1 MHFAD
6 LSSHSIVMNESSNG
20 APTLEIN
27 AITMSSCQI
36 GPQFPTWLP
45 ILTTLTGFRF
55 LNLSQS
61 HLFGKILEKARN
73 MILLES
79 LDL

>member
-20 APTLEIN
+20 AHTLEIN

-45 ILTTLTGFRF
+45 ILSSGTSHNFRRF
-55 LNLSQS
+55 
-61 HLFGKILEKARN
+61 
-73 MILLES
+73 
-79 LDL
+79 